1 MFPEALAA
9 FRKEKE
15 ITEAELENY
24 WDSCICITYAKMG
37 KLEEARRLL
46 SDFSSQLEQF
56 SNRAYMLASVHFT
69 LGEYDQGFDWLERAH
84 QERSP
89 DMRFLKVNPLFDCVR
104 ADPRFTAMLK
114 KMRLE

>member
-1 MFPEALAA
+1 
-9 FRKEKE
+9 
-15 ITEAELENY
+15 
-24 WDSCICITYAKMG
+24 MG

-56 SNRAYMLASVHFT
+56 PDRAYMLASVHFT
-69 LGEYDQGFDWLERAH
+69 LGEYDQGFEWLERAY

-89 DMRFLKVNPLFDCVR
+89 GMRLLKVDPLYDCVR

-114 KMRLE
+114 KMGLE